1 MKINQGLS
9 DKASYDPL
17 GVLAFEGDDWRRR
30 VTCAWVDVSAFFVLC
45 SNGASVTTSPAP
57 HKEEG
62 MQRPEGPYSELQ
74 RYHFLLF

>member
-30 VTCAWVDVSAFFVLC
+30 VTCAGVDGALLLVLC
-45 SNGASVTTSPAP
+45 SNGASALPQ
-57 HKEEG
+57 KEEG
-62 MQRPEGPYSELQ
+62 TWHPEGPRLEL
-74 RYHFLLF
+74 R